1 MVRYHVD
8 ELYGEEVVASVDTD
22 AYNALGAVEAVTGK
36 VVYPR
41 AVQQQ
46 HWFRVI
52 DEDGSIYE
60 FSLDENLQVVDFAK

>member
-1 MVRYHVD
+1 
-8 ELYGEEVVASVDTD
+8 
-22 AYNALGAVEAVTGK
+22 